1 MSRGHLVKS
10 VGHHNEFSK
19 LPFLVLLG
27 LGSGLASA
35 LVIMLFRWLIELP
48 VLFYTS
54 WGLDHSSAWVRF
66 SIPVC
71 GAALFWLFWRS
82 QPPASRRVGV
92 PHLYEH
98 LSYHHG
104 ELPLRNL
111 VNQLIGAALAIG
123 TGQPVGREGPG
134 VHIGAAVSSFLGLKG
149 GISFNHQRLLF
160 GCGAA
165 AAIAALFNTPLAG
178 VLFAMEVILLEY
190 SLAGFT
196 SIIVA
201 AVSADALTRHIFGS
215 PDVLGHSIQSSDIF
229 SQLPVLA
236 VLTLCVAVA
245 GYIFQQLIVTLA
257 KNRSKHL
264 VLNIMVAGILV
275 GSLLALEPAFVT
287 PVHHVMQ
294 EALVVNYDATTLWK
308 FTLFYLLVPAI
319 VLGVGIP
326 GGLIGPSL
334 TLGALIGALLSV
346 SMGEWGTAVDATT
359 LSLIGMAALLSA
371 VIHAPLAA
379 LLAVFELSGSVQTLT
394 LAMAVIVLSDLIMRS
409 VFRLPSIFERLLQVQ
424 GLSRDTH
431 VYRRLMM
438 SANVRELMDTSLH
451 DHREYTQVN
460 RGAIANWHLVGAQEV
475 HRILNLEELSAFDE
489 DSPAQQSHDCSIDAR
504 SSLLQAMDQ
513 MQREGCE
520 RLVVVR
526 RGVVLGVLCQEDI
539 EDFYRN
545 AED

>member
-1 MSRGHLVKS
+1 MSANRSGKN
-10 VGHHNEFSK
+10 VGAHNQFSK
-19 LPFLVLLG
+19 LPMLVLLG
-27 LGSGLASA
+27 LGSGLVSA
-35 LVIMLFRWLIELP
+35 IAISLFRWLIELP
-48 VLFYTS
+48 AALYTS
-54 WGLDHSSAWVRF
+54 MGLDHSSFWARF
-66 SIPVC
+66 SIPVV
-71 GAALFWLFWRS
+71 GAILFWLYWRA

-104 ELPLRNL
+104 ELPFRNL
-111 VNQLIGAALAIG
+111 VNQLVGAAIAIG

-134 VHIGAAVSSFLGLKG
+134 VHIGAAISSFFGVKS

-201 AVSADALTRHIFGS
+201 AVSADALTRYIFGS
-215 PDVLGHSIQSSDIF
+215 PEVLGHAIQSSDTL
-229 SQLPVLA
+229 SQFPVLA
-236 VLTLCVAVA
+236 VLTLCVALA
-245 GYIFQQLIVTLA
+245 GYLFQQLIITLA
-257 KNRSKHL
+257 RHRSKNL
-264 VLNIMVAGILV
+264 LANCLFAGVLV
-275 GSLLALEPAFVT
+275 GLLLAFEPAFVT

-294 EALVVNYDATTLWK
+294 NALEVNYSVAELWK
-308 FTLFYLLVPAI
+308 YTLFYLLVPAI
-319 VLGVGIP
+319 VLGVGVP

-346 SMGEWGTAVDATT
+346 SMGEWAQAVDATT

-394 LAMAVIVLSDLIMRS
+394 LAMAVIVLSDLLMRS

-431 VYRRLMM
+431 IYRRLMM
-438 SANVRELMDTSLH
+438 SMNVRDLMDPSVH
-451 DHREYTQVN
+451 DHRALDSLN
-460 RGAIANWHLVGAQEV
+460 LLADANWHLVSHTEQHSIL
-475 HRILNLEELSAFDE
+475 HREELHERSDE
-489 DSPAQQSHDCSIDAR
+489 PGQKCQFCTIDAR
-504 SSLLQAMDQ
+504 ASLLQAIDM
-513 MQREGCE
+513 MQTNGCE
-520 RLVVVR
+520 RLVVQKH
-526 RGVVLGVLCQEDI
+526 GVTQGVISQQHI
-539 EDFYRN
+539 EEYYLN